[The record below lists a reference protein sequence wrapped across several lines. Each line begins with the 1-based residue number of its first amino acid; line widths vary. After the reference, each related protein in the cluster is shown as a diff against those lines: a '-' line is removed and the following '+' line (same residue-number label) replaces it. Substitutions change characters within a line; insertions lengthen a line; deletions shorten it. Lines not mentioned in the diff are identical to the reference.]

1 MSTMANLTGIWTDRF
16 VQPSETDLLGELGK
30 AERGLVERLFSK
42 TEPLGV
48 DRRTVKWQGI
58 PWRWTIQMA
67 RRNQAPMMFLIPQPD
82 RPQLAVPLNA
92 TDLERIPMRKLS
104 KAVREGILGARAVAS
119 TLWPEWDLTSNTQLD
134 ELMTLIRVRT
144 DDGDDSN
151 ACS

>member
-16 VQPSETDLLGELGK
+16 VQPSLEDLLGELGK
-30 AERGLVERLFSK
+30 PERTLVDRLFAK

-58 PWRWTIQMA
+58 PWRWTIQMS
-67 RRNQAPMMFLIPQPD
+67 RRNEPPMMFLIPQPD

-92 TDLERIPMRKLS
+92 TDLDRIPMRKLS

-134 ELMTLIRVRT
+134 ELMTLIRVRAE
-144 DDGDDSN
+144 GPVESG
-151 ACS
+151 ACA